1 MTVWS
6 STTDADLVPYPED
19 DALVVDGDVRA
30 GMAVLRDTHE
40 DGVSLLTGIWSAS
53 PSTLEMAFEGDET
66 IVVLEGSAHVTVG
79 PMRFSTGTNTRSMK
93 SYDGAMVL
101 CVPPSRSSVDGATP
115 RSSAGSTVCNTSMVL
130 PADPMRNA

>member
-79 PMRFSTGTNTRSMK
+79 DIDVFLSPGTTASFKPGGR
-93 SYDGAMVL
+93 AMWHIPEPFKQFFVL
-101 CVPPSRSSVDGATP
+101 VSRAH
-115 RSSAGSTVCNTSMVL
+115 
-130 PADPMRNA
+130 